1 MVDKTAVT
9 KRLQFQS
16 ELSSAL
22 ATFFSNLTDRQVIEY
37 VVDKASPLVLDVQAL
52 KDEYLRRYI
61 SIGIEDDE
69 LIKLNDLGNLIIK
82 QNLEFMQS
90 K

>member
-22 ATFFSNLTDRQVIEY
+22 ATFFGNLTNEQVIEY
-37 VVDKASPLVLDVQAL
+37 TLEKASPLVLKIQEL
-52 KDEYLRRYI
+52 KDDYLKRYI
-61 SIGIEDDE
+61 SIGLEDNE
-69 LIKLNDLGNLIIK
+69 LMELNDLGNLIIE
-82 QNLEFMQS
+82 QNLEFMKS